1 MNEYMNKALE
11 LISEYADCDGE
22 ITADSQLIADL
33 GINSLEL
40 MEIITDIE
48 EKNNLVISN
57 EELKNVVTVGDI
69 AELMKAKGI

>member
-1 MNEYMNKALE
+1 MNEYFNKALE
-11 LISEYADCDGE
+11 LISEYADYDGE

-57 EELKNVVTVGDI
+57 EELKSVITVGDI